1 MPAGVA
7 RIPVQNIGVQ
17 RGDALGIL
25 THGVRDRLPDQIV
38 QRLGVVHFLGER
50 AGLRLTRRDDR
61 AVQPVLVDRS
71 VKIIL
76 EVGAEQRIGAV
87 DEQIELV
94 HRDIFVRREGS
105 RRGAGHDARVKYVLQ
120 LGLRPRR
127 HIGEVGGRVTLA
139 GVVALRGGQAAERAL
154 EHDERLRAGDRVVFA
169 QIAVRVAVHDIAG
182 GDTGVVVV
190 RRGEQR
196 SADCPARCRGVPVRR
211 ERSRQ
216 RGEQGGSGQRRREQ
230 LFCFHLLHPFFPL
243 LF

>member
-1 MPAGVA
+1 MG
-7 RIPVQNIGVQ
+7 N
-17 RGDALGIL
+17 
-25 THGVRDRLPDQIV
+25 RLPDQIV
-38 QRLGVVHFLGER
+38 QRFGVVHLFGER

-61 AVQPVLVDRS
+61 AVEPVLVDRS

-94 HRDIFVRREGS
+94 HCDIFVRREGG

-120 LGLRPRR
+120 LGLRPRG
-127 HIGEVGGRVTLA
+127 HVGEVGGRVTLA

-169 QIAVRVAVHDIAG
+169 QIAVRVAVHDIGG
-182 GDTGVVVV
+182 GDIGVVVV

-196 SADCPARCRGVPVRR
+196 SADFAARCRGVPVRR

-216 RGEQGGSGQRRREQ
+216 RGEQGGSGQRRRDQ
-230 LFCFHLLHPFFPL
+230 LFCLHVLHPFFPL